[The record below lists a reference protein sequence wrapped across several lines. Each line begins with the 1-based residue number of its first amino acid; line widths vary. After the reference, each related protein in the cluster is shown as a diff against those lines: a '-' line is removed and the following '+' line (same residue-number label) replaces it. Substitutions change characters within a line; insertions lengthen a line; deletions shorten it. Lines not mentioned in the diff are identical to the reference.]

1 MAFNKGIIIAFSLLV
16 GCGSL
21 TAVYLLYK
29 SKKDSNGNGNG
40 NEDENEKDIL
50 DKGIKKIEEIF
61 DKHEKN
67 DDNNDMK
74 KSIIIKFKGHLDL
87 DKAKN
92 EANAF
97 LNDENEN
104 EDENENKNKNK
115 NKNKNNRNYS
125 SDSSF
130 SFASDETLD
139 GGKKTQKVIKRS
151 KKSRSKK
158 SKSKKSKSKSKLYK
172 KLI

>member
-1 MAFNKGIIIAFSLLV
+1 MAINKGIITLFSLVV
-16 GCGSL
+16 GFGSL

-29 SKKDSNGNGNG
+29 SKKDSNGNGTE
-40 NEDENEKDIL
+40 NEDENEKDFL

-74 KSIIIKFKGHLDL
+74 EGIISRFKRDLDL
-87 DKAKN
+87 DNAEN
-92 EANAF
+92 EANTF

-104 EDENENKNKNK
+104 ENENKNK

-125 SDSSF
+125 SDSSI
-130 SFASDETLD
+130 SFASNETLS

-151 KKSRSKK
+151 KRYRSKKSK
-158 SKSKKSKSKSKLYK
+158 SKSKKSKSKSKIYK